1 MTRPKAND
9 SIEVLTIG
17 DEILSGTI
25 VDTNSSL
32 IAQKLGAMG
41 LEVRRMGSVGD
52 SEEDIV
58 DELLSASRRARAV
71 IVTGGLGPT
80 QDDRTAQAAAR
91 AFGRNLVLHEESL
104 RRIRELFQS
113 LGLEMTPNNERQA
126 WVPEGS
132 TVIPNPMG
140 TAPGFCLEAN
150 DCILIFLPG
159 VPRELEKMLDESVVP
174 MLSKRLAPKLCI
186 SSRTLRLFGIA
197 EAKIDHLVKGAL
209 EGLEGVSL
217 ASLPQY
223 PENRLR
229 ITVRA
234 KGEKEASSLLAE
246 AERLL
251 RERVGRWVYGTDD
264 EDMESLVLALMRKRG
279 LKLTLAESCT
289 GGLIAHRLT
298 NVPGASEV
306 LERCYVVYSEEA
318 KVELGVDRSLIDRH
332 GVVSAQVAE
341 AMAARAAS
349 RVPGSVG
356 LSTTGVAGPTGGSE
370 EIPVGTVFIGLSS
383 QEGTWS
389 QRFRFRGG
397 RGNVKTL
404 ASTVA
409 LDWLRRYLLG
419 EDPQEYTVPWR

>member
-1 MTRPKAND
+1 
-9 SIEVLTIG
+9 
-17 DEILSGTI
+17 
-25 VDTNSSL
+25 
-32 IAQKLGAMG
+32 
-41 LEVRRMGSVGD
+41 
-52 SEEDIV
+52 
-58 DELLSASRRARAV
+58 
-71 IVTGGLGPT
+71 
-80 QDDRTAQAAAR
+80 
-91 AFGRNLVLHEESL
+91 
-104 RRIRELFQS
+104 
-113 LGLEMTPNNERQA
+113 
-126 WVPEGS
+126 
-132 TVIPNPMG
+132 
-140 TAPGFCLEAN
+140 
-150 DCILIFLPG
+150 
-159 VPRELEKMLDESVVP
+159 
-174 MLSKRLAPKLCI
+174 
-186 SSRTLRLFGIA
+186 
-197 EAKIDHLVKGAL
+197 
-209 EGLEGVSL
+209 
-217 ASLPQY
+217 
-223 PENRLR
+223 
-229 ITVRA
+229 
-234 KGEKEASSLLAE
+234 
-246 AERLL
+246 
-251 RERVGRWVYGTDD
+251 
-264 EDMESLVLALMRKRG
+264 MESLVLALMRKRG